1 MIRLK
6 SKQTKGDNEMI
17 VTETEYLPNYMWM
30 DEIKVQ
36 YDLDKGLQKVE
47 NGQWRE
53 ARAEKIEQLK
63 QKYNA

>member
-1 MIRLK
+1 
-6 SKQTKGDNEMI
+6 MI

-30 DEIKVQ
+30 DEIRVQ

-63 QKYNA
+63 QKYNAWQDWKIKVRLKSR

>member
-1 MIRLK
+1 
-6 SKQTKGDNEMI
+6 MI

>member
-1 MIRLK
+1 
-6 SKQTKGDNEMI
+6 MI

-36 YDLDKGLQKVE
+36 YDLDKGLKKVE
-47 NGQWRE
+47 DGQWRE

-63 QKYNA
+63 QKYNAWQDWKIKVRLESR

>member
-1 MIRLK
+1 
-6 SKQTKGDNEMI
+6 MI

-30 DEIKVQ
+30 DEIRVQ

-63 QKYNA
+63 QKYNAWQDSKIKVRWKSR